1 MSETVQPNETQT
13 NEKQPTNWI
22 LVGVLAVVLIVLV
35 YYGYQKFNTN
45 KDYMA
50 ASQEAERDDPVA
62 DFNLRE
68 AIRDLQNK
76 QAKVMKTL
84 SSMSEY

>member
-1 MSETVQPNETQT
+1 MSDPVQPNEPQSS
-13 NEKQPTNWI
+13 EKQPTNWI
-22 LVGVLAVVLIVLV
+22 LVGVLAVVLIILV
-35 YYGYQKFNTN
+35 YYGYQKFNAN
-45 KDYMA
+45 KECMA
-50 ASQEAERDDPVA
+50 VSQEGERDDPVA

-84 SSMSEY
+84 SNMSEY